1 LREKQATDAPRS
13 KVLDEAAL
21 LLDAVESGSVEL
33 DDRAVTARAEVQLAV
48 SALAAVGPALRVF
61 DRVDGD
67 EGLDNFSIS
76 RLGVG
81 CEELAVLIQL
91 DRGVCR
97 EKRRSD
103 VSDPTQRQAAQHAQR
118 TMQART
124 AGDAVRVAK
133 IWSGKVKAVSQQ
145 AVHAFVRYRTD
156 LPGPSSCQRSSTGD
170 HARQHRVRSLTHD
183 PQPDEHRADV
193 LDLRHMEAG
202 GLLAPLV
209 LARELFPC
217 RRLQARRRT

>member
-145 AVHAFVRYRTD
+145 AVHA
-156 LPGPSSCQRSSTGD
+156 
-170 HARQHRVRSLTHD
+170 RQHRVHSLTHD